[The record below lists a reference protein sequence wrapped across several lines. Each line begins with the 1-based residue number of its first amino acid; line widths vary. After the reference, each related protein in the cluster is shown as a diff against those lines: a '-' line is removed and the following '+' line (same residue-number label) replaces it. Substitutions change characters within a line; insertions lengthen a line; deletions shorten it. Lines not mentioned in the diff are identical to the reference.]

1 MNYKNLID
9 MKKILLSGLLL
20 LFFSGIFAQSLSLLD
35 TNGIAIAPG
44 ATIQFLGD
52 PNDDVIQAIVLVKN
66 NSSAALEVK
75 VKKVINAGDTL
86 SGTVNTFCWGLCFP
100 PSTYTSP
107 FAQTIQAGATC
118 DQFYGD
124 YNPITVPG
132 TSKISYVFFDMNNTN
147 DSVAVTVKYNAS
159 PAGIKDDMLKLVKLS
174 GAYPNPA
181 INIVYV
187 DYAIP
192 ESITSASIVI
202 TNMLGAKVKEVN
214 LADRSGKA
222 RIATTDLI
230 NGIYF
235 YSLVADDQLLLTRK
249 FVVRR

>member
-1 MNYKNLID
+1 

-35 TNGIAIAPG
+35 TNGVAIAPG

-66 NSSAALEVK
+66 NASAALDVK

-107 FAQTIQAGATC
+107 FAQTIQPGDTC

-124 YNPITVPG
+124 YNPMTIPG
-132 TSKISYVFFDMNNTN
+132 ASKIMYVFFDINNTN
-147 DSVAVTVKYNAS
+147 DSVAVTVRYNAS
-159 PAGIKDDMLKLVKLS
+159 PAGIHDGLLNLVKFS

-181 INIVYV
+181 INLVNV
-187 DYAIP
+187 DYTIP
-192 ESITSASIVI
+192 ETVTSASIVI
-202 TNMLGAKVKEVN
+202 TNMLGLKVKEVK
-214 LADRSGKA
+214 LGDRSGKA
-222 RIATTDLI
+222 RIAVSDLI